1 METITTKTEDIKIAG
16 ELMMKH
22 WKALKLNSDKNEN
35 WDKAFNFFEKRIT
48 TRYLNPIHEI
58 LNMDLN
64 TGEGFAVVNLQCSL
78 IETIESF
85 HEGWIF
91 HKNKYYHRIIKSV
104 KDCLKDP
111 MNSKESM
118 KGNHVFE
125 SFFKK
130 REPFKSCIPVIPNSF
145 YSDVRCG
152 LLHETQTK
160 NEWVIKENKSI
171 NIFYEEKNGEK
182 IIYRSNFQRAILE
195 VMENY
200 KKAIVEGIDE
210 KSGERRENFKAKFD
224 HICESLN

>member
-85 HEGWIF
+85 QEGWIF

-104 KDCLKDP
+104 KDCLK
-111 MNSKESM
+111 
-118 KGNHVFE
+118 KGNLLKAVFQLFQIH
-125 SFFKK
+125 SIVM
-130 REPFKSCIPVIPNSF
+130 SGAVYC
-145 YSDVRCG
+145 
-152 LLHETQTK
+152 TK
-160 NEWVIKENKSI
+160 LRLKM
-171 NIFYEEKNGEK
+171 NG
-182 IIYRSNFQRAILE
+182 
-195 VMENY
+195 
-200 KKAIVEGIDE
+200 
-210 KSGERRENFKAKFD
+210 
-224 HICESLN
+224 